1 MDAARLGKLVPEM
14 KSSDLLQRH
23 AVVWILRSRRVA
35 RQCAWCR
42 DLSGSRPTTYKWCM
56 SSRDGRAIPVAA
68 FERPASDLRGVF
80 AAFRGRCAR
89 VPNPARP
96 LLANSRWLDPFLG

>member
-23 AVVWILRSRRVA
+23 AVVWILSSRRVA

-42 DLSGSRPTTYKWCM
+42 DLSGNRPTTYKSYM

-68 FERPASDLRGVF
+68 FEGPASDLRGVF
-80 AAFRGRCAR
+80 VAPRGRSAR
-89 VPNPARP
+89 VPSPGQRRP
-96 LLANSRWLDPFLG
+96 ANSRWLDRILW

>member
-1 MDAARLGKLVPEM
+1 MDAAKFRKLVGEV
-14 KSSDLLQRH
+14 KSSDLFHRH
-23 AVVWILRSRRVA
+23 VVGWILSSRRVA

-42 DLSGSRPTTYKWCM
+42 DLSGSRPTTCKWCM
-56 SSRDGRAIPVAA
+56 SSRDEQAIPVAA

-80 AAFRGRCAR
+80 VAFRGRCAR
-89 VPNPARP
+89 VPNPGRP